1 MAETKKEQ
9 KENVEIRFKPCIKD
23 LIEMWVGCDYKLED
37 GLFVFEERYTPRDF
51 AYLYNTKM
59 LTIEQPVSTESA
71 QTALDAYAQSGY
83 LLRTFNPATGDAQ
96 YTRNPFIAFSGV
108 IKREIELPQP
118 PDDSLL
124 TGDLVAGTEPLCE
137 ACRRR
142 ILPSSNRKLV
152 TCIWCGR
159 VWHKKCV
166 HRPQK
171 GTFILCES
179 CSAVPESERWTPRA
193 GVVGLPRCSELF
205 CANAVI
211 QAVVATVPTVVKTV
225 LMPNHARPQAL
236 INMLHTLFSYM
247 VCEQRGAGD
256 GKTRAEAGRA
266 LDGYLHSEKRM
277 AGSNAFKDT
286 RSFLAEIVEQM
297 YNAVDSVKD
306 AFDGQVVKYC
316 TCEGGHESA
325 TVEPFKVCFDVP
337 NVDRSEASINS
348 ILKIAS
354 LTEKEEKKMC
364 PECGKEANFRISE
377 RIVKAPKVLAL
388 CFQKTFKIAKKDVM
402 NRNILGDLL
411 SSAINKSSKY
421 VLTAIIV
428 NNNIQ
433 FIFNKYV
440 FKFRIQQ
447 QRHHH
452 HHHHHCHWNMK
463 VFQ

>member
-9 KENVEIRFKPCIKD
+9 KENVEMRFKPCIKD
-23 LIEMWVGCDYKLED
+23 LIEMWVSGDYKLED

-59 LTIEQPVSTESA
+59 LTIEKPVSTESA
-71 QTALDAYAQSGY
+71 QIALDAYAQSGY
-83 LLRTFNPATGDAQ
+83 LLRTFNPATRDAQ
-96 YTRNPFIAFSGV
+96 YARNPFIGFSGV

-124 TGDLVAGTEPLCE
+124 TEDLVAGTGPLCE
-137 ACRRR
+137 GCRRR
-142 ILPSSNRKLV
+142 ILPLSNRKLV

-179 CSAVPESERWTPRA
+179 CSTVPESERWTPRA
-193 GVVGLPRCSELF
+193 GIVGLPRSSELL

-211 QAVVATVPTVVKTV
+211 QAIVATIPTAVKTV
-225 LMPNHARPQAL
+225 LMPNYARPQAL
-236 INMLHTLFSYM
+236 VHMLHTLFSYM

-256 GKTRAEAGRA
+256 GRARAEAGRM
-266 LDGYLHSEKRM
+266 LDGYIRNEKRM
-277 AGSNAFKDT
+277 TGSNAFKDA

-316 TCEGGHESA
+316 TCECGHES
-325 TVEPFKVCFDVP
+325 TSVEPFKVCFDAQ
-337 NVDRSEASINS
+337 NGDRSEASINS

-354 LTEKEEKKMC
+354 FTEKEEKKMC
-364 PECGKEANFRISE
+364 PECRKEANFRISE

-388 CFQKTFKIAKKDVM
+388 CFQKTFKITKRDVM
-402 NRNILGDLL
+402 NRNILDDLL
-411 SSAINKSSKY
+411 SSAMNKSSKY

-428 NNNIQ
+428 NNNI
-433 FIFNKYV
+433 
-440 FKFRIQQ
+440 
-447 QRHHH
+447 
-452 HHHHHCHWNMK
+452 
-463 VFQ
+463 